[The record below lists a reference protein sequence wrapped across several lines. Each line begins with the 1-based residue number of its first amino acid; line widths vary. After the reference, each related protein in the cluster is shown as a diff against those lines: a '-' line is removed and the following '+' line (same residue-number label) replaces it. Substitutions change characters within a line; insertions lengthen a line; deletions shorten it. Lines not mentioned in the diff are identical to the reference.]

1 MIFYYDVIYP
11 LTCRIVLH
19 LVQQLKMGSYL
30 KIDIKYIFQTIKV
43 KKKKKSWKGDKN
55 REKPLYFLKLTRIL
69 EECVLCN
76 NRPFRFYLQLYG
88 TRFTIKRWCFVYRHT
103 QHILFTVS

>member
-43 KKKKKSWKGDKN
+43 KKKMESWKGNKN
-55 REKPLYFLKLTRIL
+55 REKTSIVFNFSFFSFNKNIR
-69 EECVLCN
+69 
-76 NRPFRFYLQLYG
+76 RM
-88 TRFTIKRWCFVYRHT
+88 CFM
-103 QHILFTVS
+103 